1 MKRKAVWRTSNK
13 TIPTLNIL
21 FVHQHLNF
29 KLPPDLCDSFNFKE
43 VDHHYSTRCQSLRLL
58 KCPKVSTATYGQKSF
73 YIQSIAQWNLFKRQH
88 PSTNL
93 IELSTKNIKRL
104 AKSDL
109 LNQYWP
115 YHLFFIIILYNL
127 LYLTI

>member
-1 MKRKAVWRTSNK
+1 MSFSPPRSPSAPLFKSFEIL
-13 TIPTLNIL
+13 TIFDLVKTLNIF

-109 LNQYWP
+109 LYQY
-115 YHLFFIIILYNL
+115 
-127 LYLTI
+127 